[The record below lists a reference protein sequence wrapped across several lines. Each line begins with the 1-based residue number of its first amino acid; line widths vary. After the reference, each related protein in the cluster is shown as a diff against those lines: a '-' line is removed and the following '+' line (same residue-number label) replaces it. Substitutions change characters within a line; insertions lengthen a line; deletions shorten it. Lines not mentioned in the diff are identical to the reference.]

1 MPTPLNLLV
10 LIRQYGENHA
20 LPSQCQ
26 ESLVFRFGRQFW
38 RIPSPATRFGGI
50 ANLAQHGL
58 HTVRDW
64 LAAGPFSH
72 VPSDKAK
79 ESASNRP
86 PKRTADDSYD
96 A

>member
-1 MPTPLNLLV
+1 M
-10 LIRQYGENHA
+10 IKQDGENHA

-26 ESLVFRFGRQFW
+26 ESLVFRFRRQFW
-38 RIPSPATRFGGI
+38 RIPSPAAYFGGI
-50 ANLAQHGL
+50 ANLAQQGL
-58 HTVRDW
+58 HAVRDR

-72 VPSDKAK
+72 VPSNKAK